1 MFCLIRKQSVC
12 LRRSSAMPVQC
23 IAYNKFRR
31 LLKMVTRLSRSIAA
45 IGLAVIM
52 ICMFAFPT
60 VASVAAAQPKRIIN
74 VQVIYDESFRAF
86 ALNELGENPL
96 QRLRAALKYAAY
108 PYERIWNV
116 DLRFNFQTYESMLGS
131 PYTVQPAWPDSCSAL
146 WSWQTDPQTGERY
159 RSWNHYSRGCTCFPD
174 DECFISS
181 NTPGHH
187 NSASRLI
194 YKLADDVDRIPDSI
208 YSFDATAWFV
218 GHNICRYANERHK
231 TPAGISWQPYDVLIV
246 SAIHS
251 FRNGNETTGYTYTPT
266 ENFMSNARIF
276 QHEFSHL
283 FSLPDALCPTDEP
296 CIMSG
301 GFDNIVLPYDIW
313 CSRCKSIFNI
323 SKYDSERISEQ

>member
-1 MFCLIRKQSVC
+1 
-12 LRRSSAMPVQC
+12 
-23 IAYNKFRR
+23 
-31 LLKMVTRLSRSIAA
+31 MVTRISRSIAA

-131 PYTVQPAWPDSCSAL
+131 PYSVQPAWPDSCSAL

-159 RSWNHYSRGCTCFPD
+159 RSWNHYSDGCTCLPD
-174 DECFISS
+174 DECFTDL

-187 NSASRLI
+187 NSALRLLQEI
-194 YKLADDVDRIPDSI
+194 ASAIDSVPDSF
-208 YSFDATAWFV
+208 YTFDATACFV
-218 GHNICRYANERHK
+218 GHTICLYQNEYERHK
-231 TPAGISWQPYDVLIV
+231 NPQEYPYPPMMFWLCQRFTVSKTKIHQASLHSILLRKTLCRMLESSSMNFRICSAFPMLYARQMNPA
-246 SAIHS
+246 
-251 FRNGNETTGYTYTPT
+251 
-266 ENFMSNARIF
+266 
-276 QHEFSHL
+276 
-283 FSLPDALCPTDEP
+283 
-296 CIMSG
+296 
-301 GFDNIVLPYDIW
+301 
-313 CSRCKSIFNI
+313 
-323 SKYDSERISEQ
+323 

>member
-23 IAYNKFRR
+23 IAYNKIRR

-86 ALNELGENPL
+86 ASERTGWKSAPKIKSSFEVCRIP
-96 QRLRAALKYAAY
+96 LRAHLERWSTIQFSNLWINARQSLHGSTCLARFMLRALVLAD
-108 PYERIWNV
+108 R
-116 DLRFNFQTYESMLGS
+116 S
-131 PYTVQPAWPDSCSAL
+131 PNRGTLSQLEP
-146 WSWQTDPQTGERY
+146 
-159 RSWNHYSRGCTCFPD
+159 YSRGCTCFPD

-194 YKLADDVDRIPDSI
+194 Y
-208 YSFDATAWFV
+208 
-218 GHNICRYANERHK
+218 
-231 TPAGISWQPYDVLIV
+231 
-246 SAIHS
+246 
-251 FRNGNETTGYTYTPT
+251 
-266 ENFMSNARIF
+266 
-276 QHEFSHL
+276 
-283 FSLPDALCPTDEP
+283 
-296 CIMSG
+296 
-301 GFDNIVLPYDIW
+301 
-313 CSRCKSIFNI
+313 
-323 SKYDSERISEQ
+323 

>member
-1 MFCLIRKQSVC
+1 
-12 LRRSSAMPVQC
+12 
-23 IAYNKFRR
+23 
-31 LLKMVTRLSRSIAA
+31 MVTRLSRSIAA

-131 PYTVQPAWPDSCSAL
+131 PYSVQPAWPDSCSAL

-159 RSWNHYSRGCTCFPD
+159 RSWNHYSDGCTCLPD
-174 DECFISS
+174 DECFTDL

-187 NSASRLI
+187 NSALRLLQEI
-194 YKLADDVDRIPDSI
+194 ASAIDSVPDSF
-208 YSFDATAWFV
+208 YTFDATACFV
-218 GHNICRYANERHK
+218 GHTICLYQNEYERHRK
-231 TPAGISWQPYDVLIV
+231 PAGISLPAGDVLVV

-251 FRNGNETTGYTYTPT
+251 FKNEDTSGQLAFYTPT